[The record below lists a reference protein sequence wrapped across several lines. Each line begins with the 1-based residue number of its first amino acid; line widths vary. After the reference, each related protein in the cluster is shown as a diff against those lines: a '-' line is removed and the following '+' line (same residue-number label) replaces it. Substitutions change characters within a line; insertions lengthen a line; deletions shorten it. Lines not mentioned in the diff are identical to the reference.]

1 MGVAKGA
8 VATVSANECDFIL
21 AAVRDELRVDG
32 RKPFDYRS
40 WDSST
45 CDGTFSS
52 TKPASCLLL
61 APPPRIPPRAP
72 ASSSPVPYTPF
83 PNPSMLNL
91 FPQALFPQTLF
102 PQTHF
107 PRTFFPQ
114 NLFPKP
120 SSPKPSSPKPPSPKP
135 SSPKPSSPKPSSPK
149 PSSPKPSSPKPS
161 SPKPSS
167 PKPSIPK
174 PSIQFSDAG
183 RIRVDGT
190 AEVRVD
196 TTCILAR
203 TTAQQRNSWAVHAS
217 SPPCQSATFTLPFPS
232 SLYPAPLIIPHAPF
246 TRDDGTA
253 EVQLGST
260 RVLASVSAAL
270 TLPFP
275 DRPNEGSLAVF
286 TELAPMA
293 DPRFVPG
300 RPGEDAI
307 ELGRIID
314 RGLRESHAVDTESL
328 CVVAGRAAWALRL
341 DIRVM
346 DNDGNLV
353 DACCLAAV
361 AALLA
366 FRRPEVTVGGD
377 DGMQVVVHS
386 VEERDPIPL
395 TVHNLPLAVT
405 FAYFNDGNDVV
416 MDPSYK
422 EEAAQAGRC
431 TVLVNAVGGVCNAH
445 SGRGV
450 ATQPLCLQPPTS
462 NSHHPMPGHGPEL
475 QSGRCIVL
483 VNAVGDVCSM
493 QIYKEEAAQA
503 GRCTVL
509 VNVVGDV
516 CSVQKGGGVGVS
528 LPQLMRCCRVAASVA
543 QHMIKTLTDK
553 VAALAAE
560 RQRRKVKRHAS
571 PAAGAAAPVGLDT
584 VAGGAEGAG
593 GLKGGVIGA
602 AEIAA
607 VQRKGG
613 GVRAGQAGGDG
624 DGGRVKEEHMEDDEG
639 EEGEEGEE
647 ESSDGEDGEDEEE
660 EGEGDGGR
668 GGAAGGGVD
677 ALFEGGVSS
686 WLQEERDDK
695 KSNKGA
701 TAARLGSEL
710 DAIADLLPST
720 AAPPAPA
727 SKASAAR
734 AVPAAGKGEGDLPAA
749 AAAGGAGSRVKEES
763 LTLADAVKKPKKKK
777 KSKAEH

>member
-40 WDSST
+40 WDVSF
-45 CDGTFSS
+45 G
-52 TKPASCLLL
+52 
-61 APPPRIPPRAP
+61 
-72 ASSSPVPYTPF
+72 
-83 PNPSMLNL
+83 
-91 FPQALFPQTLF
+91 
-102 PQTHF
+102 
-107 PRTFFPQ
+107 
-114 NLFPKP
+114 
-120 SSPKPSSPKPPSPKP
+120 
-135 SSPKPSSPKPSSPK
+135 
-149 PSSPKPSSPKPS
+149 
-161 SPKPSS
+161 
-167 PKPSIPK
+167 
-174 PSIQFSDAG
+174 
-183 RIRVDGT
+183 RVDGT
-190 AEVRVD
+190 AEVQVD

-203 TTAQQRNSWAVHAS
+203 LISPFPALPSSRPALLYPAPSPSPIPYSLAPMPRDDGTAEEQLGSTRILVSVS
-217 SPPCQSATFTLPFPS
+217 VTFTLPFPS

-405 FAYFNDGNDVV
+405 FAFFNDGNDVV
-416 MDPSYK
+416 MDPSFK

-431 TVLVNAVGGVCNAH
+431 TVLVNA
-445 SGRGV
+445 
-450 ATQPLCLQPPTS
+450 
-462 NSHHPMPGHGPEL
+462 
-475 QSGRCIVL
+475 
-483 VNAVGDVCSM
+483 
-493 QIYKEEAAQA
+493 
-503 GRCTVL
+503 
-509 VNVVGDV
+509 VGDV

-571 PAAGAAAPVGLDT
+571 PAAAAAAATVGLDT
-584 VAGGAEGAG
+584 AAG
-593 GLKGGVIGA
+593 GLKAGVIGV

-607 VQRKGG
+607 VQKKGG
-613 GVRAGQAGGDG
+613 GVRQGQASA
-624 DGGRVKEEHMEDDEG
+624 DGGGGGVKEEQMEEDGE

-647 ESSDGEDGEDEEE
+647 ESSDGEDGDEEEEE
-660 EGEGDGGR
+660 EGEGDKGR
-668 GGAAGGGVD
+668 GGAAGGGAHVQW
-677 ALFEGGVSS
+677 ALTHGHGSALDIMLSATLLLCSHDVRCLHSCLVCAPPCVVC
-686 WLQEERDDK
+686 WLMGHRLQEEGGEK
-695 KSNKGA
+695 KSKKGA
-701 TAARLGSEL
+701 TAGDASSHSPLVLLSSSSRLPP
-710 DAIADLLPST
+710 ILLFSSSLLFPSSSHPPRSSSHPPLILLLSSSHPPHPPFHCCMLCFRVSLT
-720 AAPPAPA
+720 IIHTLHVSHSHLLSPLHPTNLFSTPHHPSPPRLPALSPHHPSPSGIRAGRHRPPA
-727 SKASAAR
+727 
-734 AVPAAGKGEGDLPAA
+734 VL
-749 AAAGGAGSRVKEES
+749 
-763 LTLADAVKKPKKKK
+763 
-777 KSKAEH
+777 

>member
-1 MGVAKGA
+1 
-8 VATVSANECDFIL
+8 
-21 AAVRDELRVDG
+21 
-32 RKPFDYRS
+32 
-40 WDSST
+40 
-45 CDGTFSS
+45 
-52 TKPASCLLL
+52 
-61 APPPRIPPRAP
+61 
-72 ASSSPVPYTPF
+72 
-83 PNPSMLNL
+83 MLYL
-91 FPQALFPQTLF
+91 FPQTFFPQTFFPQTLFPQTLF
-102 PQTHF
+102 PQTL
-107 PRTFFPQ
+107 FPQ
-114 NLFPKP
+114 TLFPQTLFPQTLIPQTLDPQTSFSKP
-120 SSPKPSSPKPPSPKP
+120 SL
-135 SSPKPSSPKPSSPK
+135 
-149 PSSPKPSSPKPS
+149 
-161 SPKPSS
+161 
-167 PKPSIPK
+167 
-174 PSIQFSDAG
+174 QFSDA
-183 RIRVDGT
+183 
-190 AEVRVD
+190 AEVQ
-196 TTCILAR
+196 LAW
-203 TTAQQRNSWAVHAS
+203 TDS
-217 SPPCQSATFTLPFPS
+217 SHGLSSVSAALTLPFPAS
-232 SLYPAPLIIPHAPF
+232 FSPAPHSHHSLQPPHSLRS

-395 TVHNLPLAVT
+395 TVHNLPLAVS
-405 FAYFNDGNDVV
+405 FAFFNDGNDVV

-431 TVLVNAVGGVCNAH
+431 TVLVNAVG
-445 SGRGV
+445 
-450 ATQPLCLQPPTS
+450 
-462 NSHHPMPGHGPEL
+462 
-475 QSGRCIVL
+475 
-483 VNAVGDVCSM
+483 
-493 QIYKEEAAQA
+493 
-503 GRCTVL
+503 
-509 VNVVGDV
+509 DV

-528 LPQLMRCCRVAASVA
+528 LPQLMRCSRVAASVA

-571 PAAGAAAPVGLDT
+571 PAAAAAAATVGLDT
-584 VAGGAEGAG
+584 AAGGSKA
-593 GLKGGVIGA
+593 GVIGV

-607 VQRKGG
+607 VQKKGG
-613 GVRAGQAGGDG
+613 GVRQGQAGA
-624 DGGRVKEEHMEDDEG
+624 DGGGGGVKEEQMEEGG
-639 EEGEEGEE
+639 EEEEGEE
-647 ESSDGEDGEDEEE
+647 ESSDGEDGDEEEEE
-660 EGEGDGGR
+660 EGEGDKGR

-686 WLQEERDDK
+686 WLQEEGGEK
-695 KSNKGA
+695 KSKKGP
-701 TAARLGSEL
+701 TAGDASSHPPLILLLSSHPSLVQSHYPHRFTIIHTPLVSHSHPLTLVTPCLPSPPNQPLLHSPLLPSPSARPSARTTPAHLLPSEL

-720 AAPPAPA
+720 AALHAPV
-727 SKASAAR
+727 SKASAVR
-734 AVPAAGKGEGDLPAA
+734 AMPPAGKGKDEPSASAA
-749 AAAGGAGSRVKEES
+749 EADAAVAVAGAGSRVKEEP

-777 KSKAEH
+777 KSKAEQ